1 MNHFMDFRSQE
12 ESRRSSVDRRGA
24 ATLARCG
31 CLIESISANS
41 VQAVRSAAS
50 CSSRGDVGPGC
61 RSAGAADSRAA
72 VRSRG
77 PGRGGCAICS
87 RNARTRGLEAPVPM
101 LQAEGQSS
109 YSHRILESDPIFR
122 TDPPMA
128 GPISLLPTVR
138 VASATTCSIRRLHS
152 QPPRLPREQ
161 NSSNSWER
169 YCDVF

>member
-1 MNHFMDFRSQE
+1 MNHFMDFRSHE

-87 RNARTRGLEAPVPM
+87 RNAWTRGSEGPLP
-101 LQAEGQSS
+101 LLRAEGQSS
-109 YSHRILESDPIFR
+109 YSHRICENNPISR
-122 TDPPMA
+122 TTPPTA
-128 GPISLLPTVR
+128 GPIPLLPTLR
-138 VASATTCSIRRLHS
+138 GPSDTTCSIRHLHS
-152 QPPRLPREQ
+152 QSPRLPREH
-161 NSSNSWER
+161 SPSNSWER
-169 YCDVF
+169 HCDVF